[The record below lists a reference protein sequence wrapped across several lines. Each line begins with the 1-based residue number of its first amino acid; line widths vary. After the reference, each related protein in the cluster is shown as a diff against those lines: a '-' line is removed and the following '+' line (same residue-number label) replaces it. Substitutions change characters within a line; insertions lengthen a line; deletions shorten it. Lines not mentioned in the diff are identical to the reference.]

1 MAENGWT
8 AESEAPEAAAAAAP
22 ETAAPTAAVAEADS
36 APTPADNLHR
46 NLIVFFIPRDW
57 DDAALKAYFESYG
70 TVETCKVMMDRE
82 TAASRGFGFVK
93 FVNRKDA
100 ENCVWTANGAE
111 APGGKRLKVQKADL
125 GRGPPGHHSVFVAG
139 FEPTATTEQELRTLF
154 GPYGNIIKLN
164 VLPLKEGKTKG
175 TAFVTYEHFAEAN
188 LAAES
193 LAQSCYLGEQW
204 LTVKLAQQSVI
215 AAQALQWGKG
225 KGKGDFGKG
234 KGDWGANLYA
244 PYPSPGKGNCGKGD
258 FGGWGAMGGGAWGGA
273 APAAGGWGGW
283 GGGAPAWGAPAP
295 AMGSGY
301 GYGAPMGGFAAP
313 APSGY

>member
-1 MAENGWT
+1 MAETTGYET
-8 AESEAPEAAAAAAP
+8 TEAPEATSYEATSHEPATNGYDATGAAAANGYDAS
-22 ETAAPTAAVAEADS
+22 ANGGYAAVAATASPVD
-36 APTPADNLHR
+36 DLHR

-164 VLPLKEGKTKG
+164 VLPLKEGKTKIFCRFSRAVPWVG
-175 TAFVTYEHFAEAN
+175 P
-188 LAAES
+188 
-193 LAQSCYLGEQW
+193 CR
-204 LTVKLAQQSVI
+204 
-215 AAQALQWGKG
+215 
-225 KGKGDFGKG
+225 
-234 KGDWGANLYA
+234 
-244 PYPSPGKGNCGKGD
+244 
-258 FGGWGAMGGGAWGGA
+258 
-273 APAAGGWGGW
+273 
-283 GGGAPAWGAPAP
+283 
-295 AMGSGY
+295 
-301 GYGAPMGGFAAP
+301 
-313 APSGY
+313 